1 MKTKFTLIAILLTSF
16 MVSTFSQSTNITAV
30 QSGGGLIK
38 HYSYYKCDIE
48 LTNNQLIKI
57 FKNDP
62 KMKEYYKPIVL
73 NYIASAL
80 LKSASGTLIL
90 WSLTDVLDSKNPNW
104 TLAGIGVGCALLA
117 IPFSKSFDRHAL
129 KAIEHYNTP
138 APKISADKVELNV
151 NIGVGGVAMVVN
163 F

>member
-1 MKTKFTLIAILLTSF
+1 MKTKFTLIATLLISF
-16 MVSTFSQSTNITAV
+16 MVSTFSQSSNITAV

-48 LTNNQLIKI
+48 LTNSQLIKV

-62 KMKEYYKPIVL
+62 RMKEYYKPIVL

-90 WSLTDVLDSKNPNW
+90 WSLTDVLNSKSPNW
-104 TLAGIGVGCALLA
+104 TLAEIGAGCALLA

-129 KAIEHYNTP
+129 KAIEHYN
-138 APKISADKVELNV
+138 APVPEKSTDKVELNV
-151 NIGVGGVAMVVN
+151 NVGIGGVAMVVN